1 MYNAFFGLQQ
11 EPFSIAPD
19 PHYLF
24 MSERHREALAH
35 LLYGLGGGGGFVL
48 LTGEIGAGKTTVCRC
63 FLEQVPENCR
73 VAYVFNPKLTVPEL
87 LATVCEEFRIE
98 LPAPL
103 PQGESVKPFVDRINA
118 FLLASHAEGRN
129 CVLIIDEAQNLA
141 PEVLEQLRLLTN
153 LETQERKLL
162 QIILIGQPELRGML
176 ARPELEQLAQRVIA
190 RYHLTALSADETAQ
204 YVRHR
209 LGVAG
214 LRGEVPFDERALAL
228 LHRLARGVPRRINL
242 IGDRALLGAYAQGR
256 ARVDRK
262 TLARAAAEVFDD
274 ARPGTPAWRRGLPW
288 VGGAA
293 VVAAAAWGFGLR
305 APAAGPARAG
315 TAAAAAASALLPAST
330 AARATSAAASAAP
343 SAPPALVEAI
353 AAAPATP
360 EPASQQLAAR
370 WGVVLPAHT
379 ELCAAAPS
387 QHLQC
392 FQGEGGLAQLR
403 LLDRPAVLRVAGADG
418 HAGYVLLERLDG
430 QRAELR
436 VGDQRVTLTLAAL
449 ARQWRGDFTTLWRTP
464 PDYAPGAAAPA
475 TLRWL
480 DAGLAQALGQPMAS
494 GNAARRER
502 IAAFQRGQ
510 GLPADGRMGPVTLMQ
525 LGRLLGVAEPRLQ
538 EDKN

>member
-11 EPFSIAPD
+11 DPFSIAPD

-63 FLEQVPENCR
+63 FLEQVPADCR

-87 LATVCEEFRIE
+87 LATVCEEFRIA
-98 LPAPL
+98 LPEPL

-118 FLLASHAEGRN
+118 FLLASHAAGQN

-176 ARPELEQLAQRVIA
+176 AQPELEQLAQRVIA

-209 LGVAG
+209 LAIAG
-214 LRGEVPFDERALAL
+214 LKGEVPFDERALAL
-228 LHRLARGVPRRINL
+228 LHKLSRGVPRRINL
-242 IGDRALLGAYAQGR
+242 IGDRALLGAYSQGR

-274 ARPGTPAWRRGLPW
+274 ARAVEPAWRKTLPWVVGAGVLATAAWALGTRGTVPTAAAPHAAATASVAASAPPHAVSAPVVLADAITDAPGTPDQAW
-288 VGGAA
+288 
-293 VVAAAAWGFGLR
+293 
-305 APAAGPARAG
+305 
-315 TAAAAAASALLPAST
+315 
-330 AARATSAAASAAP
+330 
-343 SAPPALVEAI
+343 
-353 AAAPATP
+353 
-360 EPASQQLAAR
+360 QQLAAR
-370 WGVVLPAHT
+370 WHVALPDHT

-387 QHLQC
+387 QQLQC
-392 FQGEGGLAQLR
+392 FQGDGGLAQLR
-403 LLDRPAVLRVAGADG
+403 LLDRPAVLKLADASG
-418 HAGYVLLERLDG
+418 QPAYALLESLDG
-430 QRAELR
+430 QQAHLQLGTR
-436 VGDQRVTLTLAAL
+436 RVTVTLSTL
-449 ARQWRGDFTTLWRTP
+449 ARQWRGEYTTLWRTP
-464 PDYAPGAAAPA
+464 PDFALGANAPA
-475 TLRWL
+475 VLQWL
-480 DAGLAQALGQPMAS
+480 DTGLTQALGPAPTTS
-494 GNAARRER
+494 RAGSNAARRER

-510 GLPADGRMGPVTLMQ
+510 GLPADGRAGPITYMQ
-525 LGRLLGVAEPRLQ
+525 LARLLAVDEPHLQ
-538 EDKN
+538 EPH

>member
-11 EPFSIAPD
+11 DPFSIAPD

-63 FLEQVPENCR
+63 FLEQVPQGCR

-87 LATVCEEFRIE
+87 LATVCEEFHIA
-98 LPAPL
+98 LPEPL
-103 PQGESVKPFVDRINA
+103 PQGESVKPYVDRINA
-118 FLLASHAEGRN
+118 FLLEAHAAGQN

-162 QIILIGQPELRGML
+162 QIILIGQPELRTML

-209 LGVAG
+209 LGIAG
-214 LRGEVPFDERALAL
+214 LKGETPFDDRALAL
-228 LHRLARGVPRRINL
+228 LHKLSRGVPRRINL

-262 TLARAAAEVFDD
+262 TLARAAVEVFDD
-274 ARPGTPAWRRGLPW
+274 AHVATPAWRRALPW
-288 VGGAA
+288 ALGAGVIA
-293 VVAAAAWGFGLR
+293 TAAWAVGQQMR
-305 APAAGPARAG
+305 PAPAPLVVGASSHG
-315 TAAAAAASALLPAST
+315 AAASVPPH
-330 AARATSAAASAAP
+330 AASAASAA
-343 SAPPALVEAI
+343 SAPAAVDAI
-353 AAAPATP
+353 TDAPATP
-360 EPASQQLAAR
+360 DAAWQQLAAR
-370 WGVVLPAHT
+370 WHVTLPEHT

-387 QHLQC
+387 QQLQC
-392 FQGEGGLAQLR
+392 FQGDGGLAQLR
-403 LLDRPAVLRVAGADG
+403 LLDRPAVLKLADADG
-418 HAGYVLLERLDG
+418 QPAFALLESLDG
-430 QRAELR
+430 QQAHLQLGARH
-436 VGDQRVTLTLAAL
+436 VTVTLSAL
-449 ARQWRGDFTTLWRTP
+449 ARQWHGEFTTLWRTP
-464 PDYAPGAAAPA
+464 PDYASGAAAPA
-475 TLRWL
+475 VLQWL
-480 DAGLAQALGQPMAS
+480 DKGLSQALGQPPATARAGS
-494 GNAARRER
+494 NAVRRER

-510 GLPADGRMGPVTLMQ
+510 GLPADGRAGPVTIMQ
-525 LGRLLGVAEPRLQ
+525 LGRLLGVDEPHLQ
-538 EDKN
+538 EPH